1 MKRIYEDRAYT
12 GAPVQNNYWTQQTG
26 QTEQAALAGAQ
37 TAEMAIVGAGFTG
50 LTAALHL
57 AEDGVDVAVL
67 DAQTTAWGASTRNGG
82 FCCLGGGLLDNAAL
96 DTLYGPDER
105 KLWRTTER
113 EAVQHVSALLA
124 RLDIDADTHSHG
136 ETVLAHKPARWE
148 TLRRHA
154 DQVHEDYGVSPH
166 VTQRPADDGMGGPF
180 CGALTIPIGFGLDP
194 AKYARGLAQAA
205 LDKGARL
212 FTNSPVIR
220 ITAQRAGG
228 YLLTTPNGTVTA
240 RKILIA
246 TNGYSSDD
254 LPDWLHAR
262 YMPVQSSVLVTRPL
276 TDAELG
282 SAGWTSDQM
291 CYDTRNLLHYFRL
304 MPNRRFLFGMRGGV
318 FSTKRADT
326 RTARRIRR
334 DFNAMFPA
342 WAHVETPHIW
352 SGFVSLSRK
361 GLPFAG
367 AIPDMPSAFASLNYH
382 GNGVAM
388 ASYCGTLMA
397 DLMQGKSPR
406 MPHPECLK
414 AAPNKI
420 PLGRKRR
427 WILPPLYAAMSIVDR

>member
-1 MKRIYEDRAYT
+1 
-12 GAPVQNNYWTQQTG
+12 
-26 QTEQAALAGAQ
+26 
-37 TAEMAIVGAGFTG
+37 
-50 LTAALHL
+50 
-57 AEDGVDVAVL
+57 
-67 DAQTTAWGASTRNGG
+67 
-82 FCCLGGGLLDNAAL
+82 
-96 DTLYGPDER
+96 
-105 KLWRTTER
+105 
-113 EAVQHVSALLA
+113 
-124 RLDIDADTHSHG
+124 
-136 ETVLAHKPARWE
+136 
-148 TLRRHA
+148 
-154 DQVHEDYGVSPH
+154 
-166 VTQRPADDGMGGPF
+166 MGGPF

-326 RTARRIRR
+326 RT
-334 DFNAMFPA
+334 
-342 WAHVETPHIW
+342 
-352 SGFVSLSRK
+352 
-361 GLPFAG
+361 
-367 AIPDMPSAFASLNYH
+367 LNYH